1 MGPMCFDDASV
12 ALPRG
17 LVHELELVDAD
28 ADVDEDKDVTSNVVV
43 EVSADGRQEI
53 SGP

>member
-17 LVHELELVDAD
+17 LVDELVVDAD
-28 ADVDEDKDVTSNVVV
+28 ADVDEDKDVTSTVVV